1 MSQNRPF
8 VSVIVINWNREDL
21 LRGCLR
27 SLSAQTFSDF
37 EVIVV
42 DNGSTDGSRGVRSDE
57 AYPGARWIF
66 NSSNRGF
73 CVAANQGI
81 AAARGRYI
89 AFLNND
95 AEATPDWLG
104 ALKDAMDTDP
114 GVGMVASKVVAW
126 DDPGMIDKAGH
137 LIYPD
142 GQNRGRGSGERDRGQ
157 FDRMEEVAWPD
168 GCAALYRREMLDS
181 IGGFDEDFF
190 AYADD
195 AELGLRA
202 QVAGWKCLYAP
213 GAVVHHRLG
222 GTLGRFSEQRL
233 FLIERNRVWLAAK
246 LFPVS
251 LLVRS
256 PLYFVLR
263 LLATAP
269 AMLSGR
275 GEAGQATQQI
285 GIFRLMRCFV
295 KAQAAALV
303 GLPAML
309 GKRKRIESFRK
320 LSPAEVRAVLRR
332 FQIPLRDLV
341 WKAR

>member
-1 MSQNRPF
+1 MSQACLF
-8 VSVIVINWNREDL
+8 VSVVVINWNREDL
-21 LRGCLR
+21 LRR
-27 SLSAQTFSDF
+27 SLSSLRAQTLSDF

-42 DNGSTDGSRGVRSDE
+42 DNGSTDGSRGLQSDG
-57 AYPGARWIF
+57 AYPSARWLL

-95 AEATPDWLG
+95 AEAAPDWLG
-104 ALKDAMDTDP
+104 ALKDAVDGDP
-114 GVGMVASKVVAW
+114 RVGMVASKVVAW
-126 DDPGMIDKAGH
+126 DDRSLIDKAGH

-157 FDRMEEVAWPD
+157 YDRMEEVAWPD
-168 GCAALYRREMLDS
+168 GCAALYRREMLDAV
-181 IGGFDEDFF
+181 GGFDEDFF

-195 AELGLRA
+195 AELGLRG

-213 GAVVHHRLG
+213 GAVVYHRLG

-233 FLIERNRVWLAAK
+233 FLIERNRVWLVAK
-246 LFPVS
+246 LFPWS

-256 PLYFVLR
+256 PLYYGLR

-269 AMLSGR
+269 AMLFGQ
-275 GEAGQATQQI
+275 GEAGLATQQI
-285 GIFRLMRCFV
+285 GVFRLMRCFV
-295 KAQAAALV
+295 KAQAAALA

-309 GKRKRIESFRK
+309 RKRRGIERFRK